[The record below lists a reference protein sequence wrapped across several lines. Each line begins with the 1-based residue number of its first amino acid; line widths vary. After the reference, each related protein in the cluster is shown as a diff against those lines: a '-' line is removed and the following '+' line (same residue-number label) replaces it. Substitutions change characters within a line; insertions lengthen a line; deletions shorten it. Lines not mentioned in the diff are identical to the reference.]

1 MHTLLLLR
9 HGKAVGSDPAGDH
22 ERALNGLGRWQA
34 TAIGEQLSR
43 TGLTP
48 DLALVSD
55 ARRTR
60 ETAELALSGA
70 PQVIRSEAGL
80 YAASLEAIL
89 EAIRAVPNEVGRL
102 LVVGHNPGIGEVARV
117 LERAGEPQAAV
128 ALQDGFPTAA
138 LAVFE
143 LDTPD
148 WSTVGPA
155 CATLTRFIAPDRS
168 LADV

>member
-22 ERALNGLGRWQA
+22 ERALNALGRWQA
-34 TAIGEQLSR
+34 SAIGAQLSR
-43 TGLTP
+43 TGLAP

-60 ETAELALSGA
+60 ETAELALGPETHA
-70 PQVIRSEAGL
+70 LRIEAGL
-80 YAASLEAIL
+80 YDASTQTIL
-89 EAIRAVPNEVGRL
+89 DFVRAVPNDIRRL
-102 LVVGHNPGIGEVARV
+102 LIVGHNPGIGETARL
-117 LERAGEPQAAV
+117 LERSGEPQAAV

-148 WSTVGPA
+148 WSTIGPA
-155 CATLTRFIAPDRS
+155 SATLTRFIVPDRNTP
-168 LADV
+168 DV